1 MYQSDFERLSL
12 HDKLAEIFENGEEIN
27 LRHFNGFTIKLF
39 QINDFFCEIWYSSE
53 ANKIY
58 DVQIVDVNNIVGL
71 YNINLDFDKLING

>member
-12 HDKLAEIFENGEEIN
+12 HDKLAEIFENGEEMN

-58 DVQIVDVNNIVGL
+58 DVQIVDINIIVGL

>member
-58 DVQIVDVNNIVGL
+58 DVQIVDINKIVGL

>member
-1 MYQSDFERLSL
+1 MYQSDFERLSWQ
-12 HDKLAEIFENGEEIN
+12 DKLAEIFENGEEIN
-27 LRHFNGFTIKLF
+27 LRHLNGFTIKLY

-58 DVQIVDVNNIVGL
+58 DVQIVDVNKIVGL